1 LLKAQTSWPVHAS
14 GRCHLLLH
22 CLQALAELRL
32 REQATQPVLLHVLD
46 SMWGLHRQP
55 RPPCACMGCRL
66 RERLPSTSC
75 DWVLR
80 HSRPAKTA
88 LLLLLGG
95 LTVAIAVLQAV
106 PASCLALHKFVQLLG
121 DGLLGDGAHLHAAKL
136 RCSSAL
142 HACGACICE

>member
-1 LLKAQTSWPVHAS
+1 LLKAQTSRPVHAS

-22 CLQALAELRL
+22 CLQALAKLRL
-32 REQATQPVLLHVLD
+32 HEQATQLVLLHVLHC
-46 SMWGLHRQP
+46 MWGLHRQP

-66 RERLPSTSC
+66 RKRLPKRLPSTSC
-75 DWVLR
+75 NWVLR

-95 LTVAIAVLQAV
+95 LNVAIVVLQPV
-106 PASCLALHKFVQLLG
+106 PASCLALHRFVQLLG
-121 DGLLGDGAHLHAAKL
+121 EAAHPHAAKL